1 MENEA
6 KMTKVQTIERSGKA
20 ESGPLTEA
28 KKGVVLN
35 KEIKK
40 ERTGRPREAT
50 EKKKNADDGRATE
63 KVFITLIF
71 FSSKMICSIISGFF

>member
-1 MENEA
+1 
-6 KMTKVQTIERSGKA
+6 MTKVQTIERSRKA

-50 EKKKNADDGRATE
+50 EKKKNANDGRATE
-63 KVFITLIF
+63 KVSRLYSF
-71 FSSKMICSIISGFF
+71 FYSKMICSIISYFF